1 MTADRPRRSR
11 SPNTPTP
18 TTAYALIGSTDPKSR
33 SRFSLNSAAAR
44 WHSSRSATYRAE
56 LSIAAETSSYLG
68 KVGANLRRE
77 LRPRAYIA
85 IWNVISAA
93 SQANLEHICCDQN
106 NATLRHAERLSCGGR

>member
-11 SPNTPTP
+11 SRNTSTP
-18 TTAYALIGSTDPKSR
+18 TTAYVSIGSTESKNR

-77 LRPRAYIA
+77 LR
-85 IWNVISAA
+85 SARRLYRY
-93 SQANLEHICCDQN
+93 LECE
-106 NATLRHAERLSCGGR
+106 LGGKPSKPTAHLL